1 MNTWA
6 QCTAPLWV
14 ESRRDQVSGVRR
26 AGRQRKGGSQRD
38 AGMARTGS
46 PSCQGDRKRQS
57 KAGARCRSRGRWLL
71 RPALLGEESRPCATP
86 GPSPL
91 ETGKLPAKNF
101 MPQCPLAP
109 SPSPNAGYCMFT
121 PPPGAGSP
129 HSCSLPPSPPTAT
142 AGPGAELSMLIE
154 LNGRL
159 MGISTWVSWF
169 DQQEPWDDLCL

>member
-14 ESRRDQVSGVRR
+14 ESRRDQVSGGRR
-26 AGRQRKGGSQRD
+26 AGRQRKSGSQRD

-46 PSCQGDRKRQS
+46 PSFQRDRKRQS
-57 KAGARCRSRGRWLL
+57 KAGAGCRSRGRWLL
-71 RPALLGEESRPCATP
+71 TPALLREECRPCATL

-91 ETGKLPAKNF
+91 EIGKLPAKNF

-109 SPSPNAGYCMFT
+109 PPSPNAGYCTF
-121 PPPGAGSP
+121 PPPF
-129 HSCSLPPSPPTAT
+129 CSLPPSPPRAT
-142 AGPGAELSMLIE
+142 AGPGAELPMLIE
-154 LNGRL
+154 LNGWL

-169 DQQEPWDDLCL
+169 AQQGPWDDLCL